1 MGRTS
6 GVILEMGDG
15 VIHTVPIFEGYAS
28 TSAIH
33 RMDFAGRDL
42 TDCLIQLLAERG
54 YAFTTTVGREIVR
67 DIKEKLGYVALNYDE
82 ELQKSP
88 SSHGIEK
95 IYTLPDGQQITI
107 GNERFRCAEALFA
120 PRQFG
125 YDEPSVAQMLYSTI
139 MKGEID
145 TRKDFYCNCLLA
157 GGRVKSS
164 IPLGHDA
171 LLLRRNEQVRGTPRT
186 TDQRNDITD
195 LAERP
200 SASGLLAG
208 SRPFGLGRWL
218 HSRFTINIPDHVD
231 FEGTVQ

>member
-1 MGRTS
+1 MRQEHLKTRSWTNPYLATYIINQAVLSFYAMGRTS

-33 RMDFAGRDL
+33 RIDFAGRDL

-139 MKGEID
+139 MK
-145 TRKDFYCNCLLA
+145 
-157 GGRVKSS
+157 VK
-164 IPLGHDA
+164 L
-171 LLLRRNEQVRGTPRT
+171 TPGKIST
-186 TDQRNDITD
+186 AT
-195 LAERP
+195 A
-200 SASGLLAG
+200 
-208 SRPFGLGRWL
+208 F
-218 HSRFTINIPDHVD
+218 
-231 FEGTVQ
+231 